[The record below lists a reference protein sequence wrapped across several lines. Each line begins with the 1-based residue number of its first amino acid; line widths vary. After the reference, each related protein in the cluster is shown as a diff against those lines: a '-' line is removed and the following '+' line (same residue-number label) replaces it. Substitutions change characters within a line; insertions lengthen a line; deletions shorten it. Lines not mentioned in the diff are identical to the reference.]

1 MKYTKNY
8 IIENAH
14 DLKIK
19 QWFDSDEIGNWCQGA
34 DRPEDYIKAADE
46 YVEILADIYTDSD
59 AAEMMFADE
68 DTPEDEIVGTFYDY
82 CEAFAAAAKAFTEEY
97 LIDG

>member
-8 IIENAH
+8 IIENAR

-19 QWFDSDEIGNWCQGA
+19 HWFDDDEICNWCQGA
-34 DRPEDYIKAADE
+34 SSSEDYIMTADE
-46 YVEILADIYTDSD
+46 YVEVLADIYTDSD
-59 AAEMMFADE
+59 AAEMMFADD
-68 DTPEDEIVGTFYDY
+68 DTPEDEIVGTFWDY